1 MIEYVFK
8 ILQLDTTV
16 KNDIENVVYC
26 IRTHLSGTDGV
37 ATGNTYFGV
46 VIPFNPESTFVPYQE
61 LTEEQCISWVIL
73 TLGETGLQKYK
84 DIISEQI
91 AFQNNPSP
99 TPLQLPW
106 LVKE

>member
-46 VIPFNPESTFVPYQE
+46 AIPFNPESTFVTYQE
-61 LTEEQCISWVIL
+61 LTEEQCISWVL
-73 TLGETGLQKYK
+73 TNVSQHQLTNYQN
-84 DIISEQI
+84 IISKQI
-91 AFQNNPSP
+91 EDQHNPVITLP
-99 TPLQLPW
+99 LPW
-106 LVKE
+106 GSSS